1 MKKIP
6 GIKVGKV
13 GKGNSLF
20 YALMITGFL
29 FFNTIHLEYTKTEGW
44 SFKSKEP
51 PLEISTAC
59 LVLIAV
65 ALGVNLSGILQS
77 IAHIAAVVTRNS
89 AAINS
94 IAAQT
99 GAELPSEKETDLPE
113 TEDKL

>member
-1 MKKIP
+1 MFKPRLKI
-6 GIKVGKV
+6 GKL
-13 GKGNSLF
+13 GKSNSLF
-20 YALMITGFL
+20 FALLITGFL
-29 FFNTIHLEYTKTEGW
+29 FFNTIHLEYNKTEGW

-65 ALGVNLSGILQS
+65 ALGVNVSGILQS
-77 IAHIAAVVTRNS
+77 IAHIAAIVTRNS

-99 GAELPSEKETDLPE
+99 GAELPSDEDINSSQP
-113 TEDKL
+113 EDKV

>member
-1 MKKIP
+1 MSKPPIKI
-6 GIKVGKV
+6 GKV

-29 FFNTIHLEYTKTEGW
+29 FFNTFHLEYTKAEGW

-65 ALGVNLSGILQS
+65 ALGVNVSGIFQS
-77 IAHIAAVVTRNS
+77 VAHIAAIVTRNS

-99 GAELPSEKETDLPE
+99 GAELPSDEKIDSSEPE
-113 TEDKL
+113 NKP